1 MEIAN
6 EIKKEM
12 KTDGGKEIE
21 IIEIE
26 AIHPPV
32 NGEQSVL
39 QELKRCICVQIAAEG
54 W

>member
-6 EIKKEM
+6 EIEKEI

-21 IIEIE
+21 FIEIE
-26 AIHPPV
+26 AIHPPE

-39 QELKRCICVQIAAEG
+39 QK
-54 W
+54 